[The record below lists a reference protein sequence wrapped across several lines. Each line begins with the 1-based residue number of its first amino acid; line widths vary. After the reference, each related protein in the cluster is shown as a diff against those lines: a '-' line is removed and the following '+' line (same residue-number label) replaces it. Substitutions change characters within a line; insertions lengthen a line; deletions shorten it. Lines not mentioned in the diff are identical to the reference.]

1 MVLHMRKIISILI
14 ALIMLMSA
22 APVFAEEVQ
31 QAEETLNEGVKSEQA
46 AEQSTQQVQEQPGE
60 TEAGKSVEETE
71 PPAAPEADQE
81 EQKQSLEITLY
92 DIDENKLEDK
102 EKVQF
107 SKGMTLEKIMELF
120 NEEKHYEINWEKCTY
135 IINDIK
141 EENLDIKE
149 YKPEEGDFI
158 EIRMTE
164 EAVYTAFEQE

>member
-102 EKVQF
+102 
-107 SKGMTLEKIMELF
+107 
-120 NEEKHYEINWEKCTY
+120 
-135 IINDIK
+135 
-141 EENLDIKE
+141 
-149 YKPEEGDFI
+149 
-158 EIRMTE
+158 
-164 EAVYTAFEQE
+164 